1 MATLLCLFSFFST
14 VYGQPQTFK
23 VNILRQLTHEGAPWT
38 QGLELLD
45 QNTLLETC
53 GSYPPGVQSEIRQ
66 LDRKTGK
73 VLSSTGAGMS
83 GRFIEGITR
92 NDRGWVASTY
102 TDHKA
107 VQYDSQLNV
116 LQEYDYPLQ
125 GWGLARRAGTD
136 TYYATDGSATVSL
149 LDRNTMQP
157 IDSKHARCMGK
168 SVAGLNELEMISGD
182 FMGLGP
188 TLLGNVYQTR
198 IILGLNPDTMECN
211 SVFHIKS
218 LGNIDSSESMGFHVP
233 NGIAFLHDTN
243 TLMVTGKNWKE
254 MFEISLEKVQDG
266 ETLSMLNG
274 YLGTASLIQQSRR
287 IDRYSQDPIEPST
300 KGAYLRQQTLSA
312 EGQ

>member
-1 MATLLCLFSFFST
+1 MATLFCLFSFFSIA
-14 VYGQPQTFK
+14 YGQPQTFK

-38 QGLELLD
+38 QGLELVD

-83 GRFIEGITR
+83 GRFIEGIAR
-92 NDRGWVASTY
+92 NDKGWIASTY

-157 IDSKHARCMGK
+157 IDSKPARCMGK
-168 SVAGLNELEMISGD
+168 PVAGLNELEMISGD

-218 LGNIDSSESMGFHVP
+218 LGNIDLSESMGFHVP
-233 NGIAFLHDTN
+233 NGIAFLHDTS

-274 YLGTASLIQQSRR
+274 YLGAASLIQQNRR
-287 IDRYSQDPIEPST
+287 IERYSQDPIESSA